1 MVVPHNA
8 ELLALAQC
16 HINVEFSFTVNVIPY
31 LYKYIFKGPDHVQ
44 VAVHSSNSA
53 DEIQN
58 YTYSR
63 YISSSEAAWR
73 ILGFAIH
80 PRRHPSVGTLPVH
93 AEGMSYVAFV
103 SAEEDEPSIDE
114 DSSAVVRELRSH
126 AQKAAPEKLL
136 GKLSKLEQ
144 YLLRPAIALNKRG
157 VETNLTNIKYVDL
170 YDRFDFTTTSKPS
183 ARDRPARA
191 KTNMY
196 IKARQQV
203 KVHRMWVKRPKSGE
217 DFYIRLILANFPS
230 PIVGESVVRDALDND
245 TILKSAWA
253 GLRGGCDTFQ
263 QRALELGLLS
273 EKNEYEQCFEEA
285 VQDEWMTGRAARQL
299 FVTCIAEGASSQRL
313 KEKYIDPDEVPLG
326 GEAGM
331 GMPLWSDFHTQLCPP
346 GEQSSSTLV
355 NRCRQKAL
363 RDIADRIKCF
373 DKTMS
378 DFGLPEPA
386 ETETE
391 LAHEVEQFR
400 PATGATPNV
409 LRDELQQKFNQEI
422 VPALNA
428 ADATE
433 QRALFHRIVNAVMS
447 NEGAQIY
454 VGGKS
459 GRGKTWLINAV
470 TTYLRLRGKVVVCC
484 ASTGIAAVN
493 HHGGR
498 TAHNL
503 FSIPVVTTELD
514 EQTGLECAVDGRSDR
529 AHLLAAADL
538 IIWDEFAMSN
548 QRDVDSV
555 SRLLQRLKNNNSK
568 LFGGASFVGIGDVH
582 QIPPVIQYASKE
594 QIVQSSVVSWRGWR
608 DLERY
613 ELTHPHRDGADRPHS
628 AFVDRCGAGLLDQAN
643 TANGRAGLVRLENL
657 ATVDDIDALINH
669 VYPDDASLADPG
681 HAILSCRNQAVDEI
695 NEKIADQ
702 RLKTEWHELY
712 SSDVVQ
718 DQNVH
723 DPLNMYGEDFL
734 NLVSPNLCSTKQ
746 KNRLTRDCMCGSL
759 RTRGGTRR
767 TSSD

>member
-1 MVVPHNA
+1 MHAMNTPGG
-8 ELLALAQC
+8 LLSANCKIRGRTYHRVGAGGG
-16 HINVEFSFTVNVIPY
+16 V
-31 LYKYIFKGPDHVQ
+31 PDHLIGAASWYMTGGNERLERIVEDGFRK
-44 VAVHSSNSA
+44 
-53 DEIQN
+53 DEFEKIAEVLQRVN
-58 YTYSR
+58 PLARRLRTFG
-63 YISSSEAAWR
+63 AAANATA
-73 ILGFAIH
+73 G
-80 PRRHPSVGTLPVH
+80 GT
-93 AEGMSYVAFV
+93 
-103 SAEEDEPSIDE
+103 
-114 DSSAVVRELRSH
+114 
-126 AQKAAPEKLL
+126 EK
-136 GKLSKLEQ
+136 K
-144 YLLRPAIALNKRG
+144 YLH
-157 VETNLTNIKYVDL
+157 IKY
-170 YDRFDFTTTSKPS
+170 TPGQ
-183 ARDRPARA
+183 RDDQEDA

-681 HAILSCRNQAVDEI
+681 HAILSCRNKAVDEI

-734 NLVSPNLCSTKQ
+734 NLVSPNVYT
-746 KNRLTRDCMCGSL
+746 
-759 RTRGGTRR
+759 
-767 TSSD
+767 